1 MKNIALILSGGEGK
15 RFDKKNPKQ
24 LFEINGRSILEITV
38 SKFVGSKLFEQIVIV
53 SNKKYIVKTKKIL
66 NNYDIKIIEGG
77 NTRQES
83 VFNGLKFIKKLKPKN
98 VVIHDSVRPFFT
110 TKLLEKITKIPRN
123 VKCIVPALK
132 INDSVRLSEKKIY
145 KNIVR
150 DNLKL
155 IQTPQGFN
163 FEEIFNSHK
172 KLKNKEYTDDSIL
185 VFENGCKIKII
196 EGEFLNYKI
205 TDKSDIKMANQLHKP
220 HKSIKV
226 GQGFDVHQFTS
237 GKSFKLCGVE
247 IPFTKT
253 LKGHSDAD
261 VGIHALV
268 DAILGAIAK
277 GDIGEHFPPS
287 QAKWKN
293 VNSEIFLKHA
303 MKLLKK
309 DNFVINNID
318 LTIICEK
325 PKISKYKNSMKKKIS
340 NLLSID
346 EKIVNIKGT
355 TTERLGF
362 LGREEG
368 IACQAII
375 SIINEVE

>member
-293 VNSEIFLKHA
+293 VNSEFFLKHA

>member
-24 LFEINGRSILEITV
+24 LFEINGRPILEITV
-38 SKFVGSKLFEQIVIV
+38 SKFIQSKLFEKIIIV
-53 SNKKYIVKTKKIL
+53 SNRKYTVKTKRIL
-66 NNYDIKIIEGG
+66 SKYDVKIIEGG
-77 NTRQES
+77 ETRQES

-110 TKLLEKITKIPRN
+110 KKLLKKITKISGN

-132 INDSVRLSEKKIY
+132 VNDSVRLSEKKIY

-150 DNLKL
+150 DNIKL

-172 KLKNKEYTDDSIL
+172 KLKNKEYTDDSLL

-205 TDKSDIKMANQLHKP
+205 TDKNDLKMANQLHKP

-237 GKSFKLCGVE
+237 GKSFKLCGVK

-268 DAILGAIAK
+268 DAILGAISK
-277 GDIGEHFPPS
+277 GDIGDYFPPS

-293 VNSEIFLKHA
+293 VNSEVFLKYA
-303 MKLLKK
+303 KKLLKK
-309 DNFVINNID
+309 DNFIINNID

-325 PKISKYKNSMKKKIS
+325 PKISKYKKSMKKRLS

-346 EKIVNIKGT
+346 EKIINIKGT
-355 TTERLGF
+355 TTEKLGF